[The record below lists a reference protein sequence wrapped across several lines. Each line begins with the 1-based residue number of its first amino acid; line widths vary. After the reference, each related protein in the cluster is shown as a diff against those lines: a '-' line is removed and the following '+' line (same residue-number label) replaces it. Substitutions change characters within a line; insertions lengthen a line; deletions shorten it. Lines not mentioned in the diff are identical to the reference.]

1 MSITIDIDSGSTFT
15 DCFITLE
22 GRYLK
27 VKVPTTPHDLAICF
41 FDALKEA
48 AKVCGF
54 NNVKEFLRHVSIIR
68 YVTTH
73 GTNTF
78 IMRTGDTVGLLV
90 TRGYEENLYAEKGEG
105 HPAFSFVS
113 RDMVIGLDEEVND
126 KGEIVK
132 AVNEEEV
139 VNAIKTLLERGANIL
154 VVSFRNA
161 HLNPFNERKV
171 KEVLNKY
178 FPPHYLGY
186 VPVILASE
194 LCKRPDEV
202 TRTNLAI
209 LNAYIHR
216 LMAGFLYR
224 VEDELRNLGYR
235 RPLMTVHV
243 NGGVVSISKTRPIDT
258 VGSSPVA
265 GMYGSLFWSKLY
277 GLKDVVT
284 IEIGGTS
291 FDVGL
296 IVDGSL
302 YGRERKLF
310 GLPVKMPIVEVE
322 SIGLAGTSIVRVD
335 GDDIR
340 IGPHSAG
347 TLPGPACYDAGGL
360 EPTVLDADV
369 VAGRVNPDYFLGGKI
384 KLNAKR
390 AEEAI
395 ERIASTLGCSI
406 EEASRKVLDK
416 FAEQGASFIKSRIG
430 LTGKS
435 PADFVAFIYGGTGP
449 AHCLEILER
458 LGISKAYVFPFSAV
472 FGAFGSSLMNV
483 LHYYEEYKALPLVA
497 ESNLALSLDEFNKV
511 VEKMIEAAYRDLE
524 GEGFKGEDAL
534 LKLELEVR
542 EGEEVTTV
550 ESPHLILKGRS
561 EAESI
566 RRAYEEKVR
575 RQAINAVIE
584 ILRLRAEVP
593 LPHFT
598 PLQYELG
605 LPSESKRAL
614 KGTRTVLWLD
624 GRALTEIYE
633 FEKLKPGSV
642 VEGPAILEGVDTTYV
657 IPKGWIFKIDA
668 YGNGVMERV

>member
-1 MSITIDIDSGSTFT
+1 MTIDIDSGSTFT
-15 DCFITLE
+15 DCFITLKD
-22 GRYLK
+22 RYLK

-48 AKVCGF
+48 AKACGF
-54 NNVKEFLRHVSIIR
+54 SSVKELLRHVHIIR

-78 IMRTGDTVGLLV
+78 ITRTGDAVGVLV
-90 TRGYEENLYAEKGEG
+90 TKGYERNLYAEEGES
-105 HPAFSFVS
+105 HPAFNFIS
-113 RDMVIGLDEEVND
+113 REMVLGLDEEVND
-126 KGEIVK
+126 KGEVVK

-139 VNAIKTLLERGANIL
+139 VNAVKALLERGANIL

-161 HLNPFNERKV
+161 HLNSFNERRV

-194 LCKRPDEV
+194 FCRRPDEV
-202 TRTNLAI
+202 TRTNLTI

-224 VEDELRNLGYR
+224 VEDELKNLGYR
-235 RPLMTVHV
+235 KPLMTVHV
-243 NGGVVSISKTRPIDT
+243 NGGVVSIGKTRPIDT

-265 GMYGSLFWSKLY
+265 GMYGSLYWSKLY

-322 SIGLAGTSIVRVD
+322 SIGLAGSSIVKVD
-335 GDDIR
+335 GDDVK
-340 IGPHSAG
+340 IGPESAG

-360 EPTVLDADV
+360 DPTVLDADV
-369 VAGRVNPDYFLGGKI
+369 VAGRVNPDYFLGGRI

-395 ERIASTLGCSI
+395 ERVSSSLGCSI
-406 EEASRKVLDK
+406 EDAVKKILDK
-416 FAEQGASFIKSRIG
+416 FAEQGASFMKSKIEA
-430 LTGKS
+430 TGRPLS
-435 PADFVAFIYGGTGP
+435 DFVAFVYGGTGP
-449 AHCLEILER
+449 AHCLEILKR
-458 LGISKAYVFPFSAV
+458 LGISKAYVFPFSSV
-472 FGAFGSSLMNV
+472 FGAFGSSLMDV
-483 LHYYEEYKALPLVA
+483 LHYYEEFKVLPLVT
-497 ESNLALSLDEFNKV
+497 ESKLALPIEDFNKV
-511 VEKMIEAAYRDLE
+511 VEGMVEVAYRDLE
-524 GEGFKGEDAL
+524 GEGFKREDVL
-534 LKLELEVR
+534 LELELEIR
-542 EGEEVTTV
+542 EEGKTTIQ
-550 ESPHLILKGRS
+550 SPHVILRGRG
-561 EAESI
+561 EAEDL
-566 RRAYEEKVR
+566 RKAYEERAQRK
-575 RQAINAVIE
+575 AINAIIE
-584 ILRLRAEVP
+584 VFRLKARVP

-598 PLQYELG
+598 PPRYEVG
-605 LPSESKRAL
+605 PPSESEKAL
-614 KGTRTVLWLD
+614 KGTRNVLWLD
-624 GRALTEIYE
+624 GRALTNIYE
-633 FEKLKPGSV
+633 FEKLRPGSV

-657 IPKGWIFKIDA
+657 IPRGWTFKVDE
-668 YGNGVMERV
+668 YGNGVMERL